1 MAGHAH
7 ALPGSAPLAAS
18 AAATRRATLYSVA
31 TATVLILIKLVAW
44 RLSGSVALLSSLA
57 DSSLDLIASLI
68 TFGAVRY
75 AVVAPD
81 QEHAFGHGKAEAF
94 ASLVQAALVF
104 ASSALVAQAAV
115 ERLLHPAP
123 VAYGA
128 VASVV
133 MALSVLLTGLL
144 VAVQTRTLRQTASVA
159 IAGDRAH
166 YFADLGGNVVG
177 LLGVGAAAFAHVL
190 WVDAAAGLV
199 IVAWLVWGAIGV
211 FREASDQLMDK
222 GLDPE
227 AVEQIRKLAAADP
240 RILGVHQLRTRIS
253 GPYVMVQFHAD
264 LDPHLT
270 LEEAHVIMIAAE
282 TRIHDAFPAADILIH
297 PDPRGRAG
305 PHGGPFAEDHDAH
318 HRAHHGAQ
326 EDSPE
331 KGAPQGTPAL

>member
-31 TATVLILIKLVAW
+31 VASVLILIKLLAW

-104 ASSALVAQAAV
+104 ASAALVGQEAV
-115 ERLLHPAP
+115 QQLLHPAP
-123 VAYGA
+123 VAHGG
-128 VASVV
+128 VATAV
-133 MALSVLLTGLL
+133 MAVSVLLTGLL
-144 VAVQTRTLRQTASVA
+144 VMAQTRALRETASVA
-159 IAGDRAH
+159 VAGDRAH
-166 YFADLGGNVVG
+166 YFADLGGNLVG
-177 LLGVGAAAFAHVL
+177 LLGVASAAFLHVL
-190 WVDAAAGLV
+190 WVDAAAALV
-199 IVAWLVWGAIGV
+199 IVAGLVWGAIGV

-222 GLDPE
+222 GLEPE
-227 AVEQIRKLAAADP
+227 AVERIKALAGDDH
-240 RILGVHQLRTRIS
+240 RILGVHQLRTRIA
-253 GPYVMVQFHAD
+253 GPYVMVQFHVD
-264 LDPHLT
+264 LDPRLT
-270 LEEAHVIMIAAE
+270 LEEVHVIMLAAE
-282 TRIHDAFPAADILIH
+282 DRIHAAFPAADILIH

-305 PHGGPFAEDHDAH
+305 PHGGPFAQADDDHDH
-318 HRAHHGAQ
+318 NPGGDHDRA
-326 EDSPE
+326 PR
-331 KGAPQGTPAL
+331 GAPQGTPAL

>member
-18 AAATRRATLYSVA
+18 AEATRRATLYSVA
-31 TATVLILIKLVAW
+31 TATVLIVIKLVAW

-68 TFGAVRY
+68 SFGAVRY

-81 QEHAFGHGKAEAF
+81 EEHAFGHGKAEAF

-104 ASSALVAQAAV
+104 ASAALVAQEAIG
-115 ERLLHPAP
+115 RLLHPEP
-123 VAYGA
+123 VAYGG
-128 VASVV
+128 VATGV
-133 MALSVLLTGLL
+133 MAVSVLLTGLL
-144 VAVQTRTLRQTASVA
+144 VAAQTRALRRTASIAV
-159 IAGDRAH
+159 AGDRAH

-177 LLGVGAAAFAHVL
+177 LLGVGAAAFLHVL

-227 AVEQIRKLAAADP
+227 AVERIRAMVAEDP
-240 RILGVHQLRTRIS
+240 RIFAVRRLRTRVS
-253 GPYVMVQFHAD
+253 GPHLMVQFHLE

-270 LEEAHVIMIAAE
+270 LAETEVITLAAE
-282 TRIHDAFPAADILIH
+282 RRVHRAFPAADVLIH
-297 PDPRGRAG
+297 PDPRGCFG
-305 PHGGPFAEDHDAH
+305 PHGGPFPEAAAEADHD
-318 HRAHHGAQ
+318 
-326 EDSPE
+326 P
-331 KGAPQGTPAL
+331 APQGAPGAGNPAIRF